1 MSSSE
6 STAGWPSF
14 LSLLAIAFVVLK
26 LCKVIDWS
34 WWWVLLPI
42 WGPFAI
48 FATVFTVILAAV
60 FISWLC
66 GFIQSD
72 KKGKD

>member
-6 STAGWPSF
+6 STVVWPSF

-26 LCKVIDWS
+26 LCTVIDWS
-34 WWWVLLPI
+34 WWWVLLPL
-42 WGPFAI
+42 WGPLAIYVIVFA
-48 FATVFTVILAAV
+48 VIAIAV

-66 GFIQSD
+66 GFVTSS
-72 KKGKD
+72 KGKD